1 MYPKMKSNAVF
12 IQGYE
17 LKKESKIALKKVEL
31 SAILAPKK
39 YFSGPENIN
48 FSTRKIQ
55 KWR

>member
-1 MYPKMKSNAVF
+1 MF

-31 SAILAPKK
+31 SEILAPKK

-55 KWR
+55 NGGENR